1 MSERPDLPGPQD
13 EDPFLDRI
21 FPAELGE
28 IRRRRE
34 RLAERAKKG
43 ALDEA
48 DIPRPDIPTD
58 ALPRTELGL
67 VGLALSG
74 GGIRSAA
81 FNFGVIQSLVSHRLM
96 PRIDYLSTVSGG
108 GYIGSCVDAV
118 MSAPHVAPTV
128 EGFPLHFDSR
138 HGRQADL
145 RTDAR
150 GAAAYSEPPAI
161 RHLRDGARYL
171 APGGL
176 TDLIVIPFLLLRGVA
191 VNLIALLA
199 YTSAVAALGILG
211 FAALHALYPSVRDDG
226 SARWSL
232 IRVVGGL
239 ALLLL
244 VFLVGTLLSEFR
256 RRQRGVAREALRAWI
271 TIGVVAFAALAALAA
286 QPWAV
291 AWFWSFFKGEGTMVP
306 TWLTGAG
313 VLGVGLQALSMAKR
327 PPPWARLALIVALGL
342 LGPLLIY
349 TFLVGFC
356 GWLWYGAENPGAR
369 GAWPGSPAPGW
380 WDRIGGSLT
389 VIAVVNAVIL
399 VGFDVNRSSMLYF
412 YRDRLSR
419 LFLFRTRP
427 PDLSDKEDRRFNEVD
442 QAGCDDLRLSQ
453 LNPDGSTAPYHLIN
467 AAVNLQGSTDK
478 SLRGRQADLF
488 MFSRHFVGSRRT
500 GYCETARLEQEDPD
514 LDLATAMSI
523 SAAAAAPNMGTAT
536 FRPLVFVMTLLNV
549 RLGYWLPNPGVV
561 HRQEQRTKASDARR
575 TRQPKFA
582 VGLTYLARELFSRL
596 DECSNV
602 VNVTDGGH
610 IENLAVYEL
619 LRRRCKIIIA
629 CDAEADPDLE
639 FFSLARVIRFA
650 RTDMGVDIDLNVDRL
665 RLDASGPEP
674 RAHAAIGEIRYPG
687 GYKGHF
693 IYIKSTTI
701 GSENL
706 YVRQQRSR
714 DPLFPHT
721 PTSDQFFTEAQ
732 FESYRALGFHVGN
745 RVFRDW
751 SGRSGKTE
759 LPPWVRDLQRC

>member
-1 MSERPDLPGPQD
+1 MAKRSQEAPA
-13 EDPFLDRI
+13 EVDPFLDQI
-21 FPAELGE
+21 FPAELQE
-28 IRRRRE
+28 IRVRRE
-34 RLAERAKKG
+34 RLAARAKAG

-48 DIPRPDIPTD
+48 DVPRPDIPTD

-81 FNFGVIQSLVSHRLM
+81 FNFGVIQSLVGNRVM
-96 PRIDYLSTVSGG
+96 PRVDYLSTVSGG

-118 MSAPHVAPTV
+118 MTAPHVAPTV
-128 EGFPLHFDSR
+128 DAFPLHFDSR

-176 TDLIVIPFLLLRGVA
+176 TDLIVIPFLLLRGVV

-199 YTSAVAALGILG
+199 YTGAVAAFGILA
-211 FAALHALYPSVRDDG
+211 FAGLHAVYPSVGDDG
-226 SARWSL
+226 AARWSL
-232 IRVVGGL
+232 PRLVGALGL
-239 ALLLL
+239 VLLLF
-244 VFLVGTLLSEFR
+244 VVATLLSEFR
-256 RRQRGVAREALRAWI
+256 RRQRGVARESLRRWI
-271 TIGVVAFAALAALAA
+271 TLGVVAIAGAAALVA

-291 AWFWSFFKGEGTMVP
+291 AWFWSFLKAEGSMVP

-313 VLGVGLQALSMAKR
+313 VLGVGLQALSMARR
-327 PPPWARLALIVALGL
+327 PPAWARAALIIALGL

-356 GWLWYGAENPGAR
+356 GWLWYGAEDPGAR
-369 GAWPGSPAPGW
+369 AAWPGPPSAGW
-380 WDRIGGSLT
+380 WDRIGASFV
-389 VIAVVNAVIL
+389 VIAVVNAVVL
-399 VGFDVNRSSMLYF
+399 VGFDINRSSMLYF

-419 LFLFRTRP
+419 LFLFRTRA
-427 PDLSDKEDRRFNEVD
+427 PDSSASEDRRFNEVNA
-442 QAGCDDLRLSQ
+442 AGCDDLRLSQ
-453 LNPDGSTAPYHLIN
+453 LNPDGSVAPYHLIN
-467 AAVNLQGSTDK
+467 AAVNLQGSTDQ
-478 SLRGRQADLF
+478 SLRGRQADMFL
-488 MFSRHFVGSRRT
+488 FSRHFVGSRRT
-500 GYCETARLEQEDPD
+500 GYCRTARLEQEDPD

-561 HRQEQRTKASDARR
+561 ARQGGGSAKPARR
-575 TRQPKFA
+575 TRQPRYA
-582 VGLTYLARELFSRL
+582 VGLAYLARELFSRL

-610 IENLAVYEL
+610 IENLGVYEL
-619 LRRRCKIIIA
+619 LRRRCKVIIA
-629 CDAEADPDLE
+629 CDAEADPGLE

-650 RTDMGVDIDLNVDRL
+650 RTDMGVDIDLSVDRL
-665 RLDASGPEP
+665 RLDAAGPDP

-687 GYKGHF
+687 GFKGHL

-706 YVRQQRSR
+706 YVRQQPTR

-751 SGRSGKTE
+751 SGRAGRKE
-759 LPPWVRDLQRC
+759 QPAWVRDLQRC